1 MSSDLTFL
9 RVFPGLPLASASDV
23 ILGITMEK
31 RTDWA
36 AHPVYDCNGRVI
48 YANSGLK
55 CGN

>member
-31 RTDWA
+31 RTDWE